1 MIELALQIINQS
13 QMKINH
19 TFFQLKTILVGIL
32 LLQIQF
38 GFSQETENAALYKT
52 IMSKDSLLFNIGFN
66 TCDIKQFENLY
77 TEDFE
82 FYHDKDSISDK
93 TRFLKTLKN
102 GICSPTRK
110 YNYRRELIDGSTEIY
125 PLYKNGI
132 LYGAIQMGTHR
143 FYENSAGNSEK
154 PGSFAKFTHLWLLK
168 NKEWKLARSLSYNH
182 QMTSSMAGKSN
193 LFDNDQETDKWLKE
207 NNIPTLGIGIIT
219 DGKLKQVKV
228 FGVLKK
234 GVSAPYNT
242 IWNVASLTKP
252 VTAITVLKLVSL
264 GKWDLDEPL
273 YKYWTDPD
281 IAKDPYLKL
290 LTTRIVLSHQTGF
303 PNWRYNNESKKLDF
317 KFKPGTQYQYSGEG
331 FEYLRKA
338 LEKKFHKTL
347 DQLASELVFEPLKM
361 NDSQFIWNDKIDLS
375 RYAVNYDNKGNAYE
389 PTKNKTA
396 SAADDLITTVED
408 YSQFLCSILNSD
420 GLSKKVFDDMNSHQ
434 VATKKN
440 KYFGLGF
447 EIYDLGNGNY
457 ALSHGGADKGV
468 QTIFI
473 LLPKTKQGLV
483 LFTNVDDGYK
493 VYENIVVHYLGETGQ
508 KIVDIE
514 TK

>member
-1 MIELALQIINQS
+1 
-13 QMKINH
+13 MKINH
-19 TFFQLKTILVGIL
+19 TFFQLKTFLVGVL
-32 LLQIQF
+32 LIQIQIA
-38 GFSQETENAALYKT
+38 FSQEEKSSALYKT

-77 TEDFE
+77 TDDFE
-82 FYHDKDSISDK
+82 FFHDKDSISDK
-93 TRFLKTLKN
+93 ALFLKNLKN
-102 GICSPTRK
+102 GICATPRK
-110 YNYRRELIDGSTEIY
+110 YNYRRELVDGSTEIY
-125 PLYKNGI
+125 PLYKKGV

-143 FYENSAGNSEK
+143 FFEITAGK
-154 PGSFAKFTHLWLLK
+154 PEEAGSFAKFTHLWLLK

-182 QMTSSMAGKSN
+182 QMTSSTANKAG
-193 LFDNDQETDKWLKE
+193 LFDNVEETEKWLKE
-207 NNIPTLGIGIIT
+207 NNVPTLGIGIIT

-228 FGVLKK
+228 FGELQK

-252 VTAITVLKLVSL
+252 VTAIVTLKLISS

-303 PNWRYNNESKKLDF
+303 PNWRSFNDSNKLDF

-338 LEKKFHKTL
+338 LEKKSHKTL
-347 DQLASELVFEPLKM
+347 DQLASELIFEPLKM
-361 NDSQFIWNDKIDLS
+361 TDSQLVWNDKIDLL
-375 RYAVNYDNKGNAYE
+375 RYAANYDNKGNAYE

-396 SAADDLITTVED
+396 SAADDLLTTIED
-408 YSQFLCSILNSD
+408 YGTFLCGVMNGD
-420 GLSKKVFDDMNSHQ
+420 GLSKKVFEEMKSHQ
-434 VATKKN
+434 VSTKKD

-447 EIYDLGNGNY
+447 EIYDLGNENY
-457 ALSHGGADKGV
+457 ALSHSGADKGV
-468 QTIFI
+468 QTIFL
-473 LLPKTKQGLV
+473 LLPKTKQGL
-483 LFTNVDDGYK
+483 LIFTNVDDGYK
-493 VYENIVVHYLGETGQ
+493 VYEKIVSHYLGENGR

>member
-1 MIELALQIINQS
+1 
-13 QMKINH
+13 MKINH
-19 TFFQLKTILVGIL
+19 TFFQLKVFLVGML
-32 LLQIQF
+32 LFQIQF
-38 GFSQETENAALYKT
+38 GFSQEEKNSVLYKT

-93 TRFLKTLKN
+93 ARFLKTFKS

-110 YNYRRELIDGSTEIY
+110 YNYRRELLDGSTEIY
-125 PLYKNGI
+125 PLYKNGV
-132 LYGAIQMGTHR
+132 LYGAIQMGVHR
-143 FYENSAGNSEK
+143 FYESSSNSTEQA
-154 PGSFAKFTHLWLLK
+154 GSFAKFTHLWLLK
-168 NKEWKLARSLSYNH
+168 NKDWKLARSLSYNH
-182 QMTSSMAGKSN
+182 QMTSSSASKQD
-193 LFDNDQETDKWLKE
+193 LFDNDQETEKWLKE
-207 NNIPTLGIGIIT
+207 NNVPALGIGIIT
-219 DGKLKQVKV
+219 DGKLKQIKV
-228 FGVLKK
+228 FGELKK
-234 GVSAPYNT
+234 SITAPYNT

-252 VTAITVLKLVSL
+252 VTAITVLKLVSS

-273 YKYWTDPD
+273 YKYWIDPD
-281 IAKDPYLKL
+281 IAKDPNLKL

-303 PNWRYNNESKKLDF
+303 PNWRSFNESGKLDF
-317 KFKPGTQYQYSGEG
+317 KFKPGTKYQYSGEG

-338 LEKKFHKTL
+338 IEKKFHKTL
-347 DQLASELVFEPLKM
+347 DQLAAELVFEPLKM
-361 NDSQFIWNDKIDLS
+361 TDSQLIWNDKIDVS
-375 RYAVNYDNKGNAYE
+375 RYALNYDNKGNPYE
-389 PTKNKTA
+389 PTKNKIVN
-396 SAADDLITTVED
+396 AADDLLTTVED
-408 YSQFLCSILNSD
+408 YSNFLCSVMNSD
-420 GLSKKVFDDMNSHQ
+420 GLSKKVFDDMTSHQ
-434 VATKKN
+434 VTTKKD

-447 EIYDLGNGNY
+447 EIYDLGNENY

-483 LFTNVDDGYK
+483 IFTNVDDGYK
-493 VYENIVVHYLGETGQ
+493 VYENIVVHYLGENGR

>member
-1 MIELALQIINQS
+1 MKIINP
-13 QMKINH
+13 
-19 TFFQLKTILVGIL
+19 FLFQLKSILVGIL
-32 LLQIQF
+32 FFHIQI
-38 GFSQETENAALYKT
+38 GFSQEEKTSALYKT
-52 IMSKDSLLFNIGFN
+52 IMSKDSLLFDIGFN
-66 TCDIKQFENLY
+66 TCDVKQFENLY

-82 FYHDKDSISDK
+82 FYHDKDSVSDK
-93 TRFLKTLKN
+93 ARFLKTFKS

-110 YNYRRELIDGSTEIY
+110 YNYRRELIPGSTEIY
-125 PLYKNGI
+125 PLFKNGI

-143 FYENSAGNSEK
+143 FYETSAGNAEQT
-154 PGSFAKFTHLWLLK
+154 GSFAKFTHLWLLK

-182 QMTSSMAGKSN
+182 QMTSSTAGLSD
-193 LFDNDQETDKWLKE
+193 LFDNDQVTEKWLKE
-207 NNIPTLGIGIIT
+207 NNVPALGIGIIS
-219 DGKLKQVKV
+219 DGKLKQIKT
-228 FGVLKK
+228 FGNLKRD
-234 GVSAPYNT
+234 VPAPYNT

-252 VTAITVLKLVSL
+252 VTAIVALKLVSQ

-273 YKYWTDPD
+273 DQYWIDPD
-281 IAKDPYLKL
+281 IAKDPNHKL
-290 LTTRIVLSHQTGF
+290 LTTRIILSHQTGF
-303 PNWRYNNESKKLDF
+303 PNWRDFNESKKLDF

-347 DQLASELVFEPLKM
+347 DQLASELVLVPLKM

-375 RYAVNYDNKGNAYE
+375 RYAVNYNKDGNAYD

-396 SAADDLITTVED
+396 SAADDLLTTVED
-408 YSQFLCSILNSD
+408 YGRFLSSVMNSE
-420 GLSKKVFDDMNSHQ
+420 GLSKKVFDDMISHQ
-434 VATKKN
+434 VQTKKN

-447 EIYDLGNGNY
+447 EIYDLGNENY

-473 LLPKTKQGLV
+473 LLPKTKQGLII
-483 LFTNVDDGYK
+483 FTNVDDGYK
-493 VYENIVVHYLGETGQ
+493 VYENIVVHYLGENGR